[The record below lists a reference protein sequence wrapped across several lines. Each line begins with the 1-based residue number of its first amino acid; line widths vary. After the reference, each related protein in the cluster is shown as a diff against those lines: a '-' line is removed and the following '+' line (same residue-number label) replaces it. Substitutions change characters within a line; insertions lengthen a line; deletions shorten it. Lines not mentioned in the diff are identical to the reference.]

1 MNTGWAVGGLG
12 SSSID
17 MILKTTNGGLSWTAQ
32 TNAQYQQLSGVHF
45 PSANIGYAVGNTGTI
60 LKTTDGINWSP
71 QTSGTVSLLRS
82 VYFVNDTLGWTV
94 GESGTIKKTTNGGST
109 WTTQSSGTFQTLF
122 SVKFLDANNGYIA
135 GGGGKILNTTDG
147 GLTWT
152 TQNSNATGNLYFLY
166 FTDFNTGYVVGIDGV
181 IRKTIV
187 TTGINE
193 IRDDVFS
200 FSPNPVQDILNINLN
215 LKLKQSIIRII
226 DTAGRVVYS
235 ETGMF
240 ENKSID
246 VSSISSGIYILEIST
261 TDETERTQIL
271 IQH

>member
-1 MNTGWAVGGLG
+1 MCI
-12 SSSID
+12 SINEYW
-17 MILKTTNGGLSWTAQ
+17 LCGREYRN
-32 TNAQYQQLSGVHF
+32 H
-45 PSANIGYAVGNTGTI
+45 

-166 FTDFNTGYVVGIDGV
+166 FTDFNTGYVVGISGV
-181 IRKTIV
+181 IRKTII
-187 TTGINE
+187 TTGLQE
-193 IRDDVFS
+193 VRDNVFN
-200 FSPNPVQDILNINLN
+200 FSPNPVQNFLNISLN
-215 LKLKQSIIRII
+215 TKLKRTTIRIT
-226 DTAGRVVYS
+226 DTEGRMVYS
-235 ETGMF
+235 EVGNF
-240 ENKSID
+240 VNKTID
-246 VSSISSGIYILEIST
+246 VSAISSGIYILEIST
-261 TDETERTQIL
+261 DDFKQSSPIL